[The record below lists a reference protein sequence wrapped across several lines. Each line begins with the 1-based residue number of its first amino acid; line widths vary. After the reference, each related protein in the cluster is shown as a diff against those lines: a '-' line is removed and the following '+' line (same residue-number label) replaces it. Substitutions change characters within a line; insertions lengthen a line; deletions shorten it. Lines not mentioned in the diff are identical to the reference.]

1 MKIIVAVL
9 AALATVLGATTAFAT
24 SVSWSFSGA
33 PYDGPGPNLAGPVIV
48 TLDDEGTAKTVKIKI
63 DASGSSL
70 PATDSYIRYLYL
82 NTKDIDSD
90 VAANAISVS
99 NTAGTAAGSFQ
110 SDVSNEDGL
119 AAGTGGSFDY
129 RLAFFE
135 DGTDYFKGG
144 EVFEATLNQ
153 NLNDL
158 LVSSF
163 FDTSVGGTAGAFE
176 MALLIRSPD
185 DIQVPAGQRTNDYF
199 SGTVVPEPGTGL
211 LMGLG
216 LVGLG
221 AARKRA

>member
-1 MKIIVAVL
+1 MKTIL
-9 AALATVLGATTAFAT
+9 AALILALGATTAHA
-24 SVSWSFSGA
+24 SIVSWSFSGG
-33 PYDGPGPNLAGPVIV
+33 PYDGTVPDLGGPVIV

-144 EVFEATLNQ
+144 EIFEATLNQ
-153 NLNDL
+153 NAAGL
-158 LVSSF
+158 LTSSF
-163 FDTSVGGTAGAFE
+163 FDVSVGGAAGAFE